1 MFTLDTNTISYYFRG
16 DQHVVSRLQALGPAE
31 VTVPAIVIY
40 ELRYGLLRL
49 NAKASA
55 PRLSAL
61 ETLVKPLQ
69 ILAFDQQCAD
79 TAAAIRVALE
89 KRGEP
94 IGPHDLLIAAT
105 ALRYGATLVTRNVR
119 EFSRIK
125 ALNVVNWHTGDA
137 QQ

>member
-1 MFTLDTNTISYYFRG
+1 MLMLDTNTISYYFRG
-16 DQHVVSRLQALGPAE
+16 DEHVVPKLQAVAPAE
-31 VTVPAIVIY
+31 VSIPAIVVY

-49 NAKASA
+49 DSKASA
-55 PRLSAL
+55 TRLLAL
-61 ETLVKPLQ
+61 ETLIKPLQ

-79 TAAAIRVALE
+79 GAAAIRATLE

-94 IGPHDLLIAAT
+94 IGPHDLQIAAT

-125 ALNVVNWHTGDA
+125 TLKVVNWHTED
-137 QQ
+137 